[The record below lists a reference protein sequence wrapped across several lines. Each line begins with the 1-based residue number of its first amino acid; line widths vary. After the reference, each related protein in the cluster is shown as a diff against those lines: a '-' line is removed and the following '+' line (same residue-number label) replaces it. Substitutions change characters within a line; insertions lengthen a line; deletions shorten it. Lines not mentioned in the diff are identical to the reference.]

1 LLLSPTEKE
10 QFMQLGEK
18 ITLMRTLKG
27 LTQEEMAEKLSMS
40 TTGYAK
46 IERGETKLQ
55 SPRLE
60 KIADV
65 LGMELSD
72 LLSFDTKN
80 IFNFAENCTHSNLA
94 HCTVYL
100 TETQCVHELE
110 KAHFMIEQQN
120 KEIVYLKEIIE
131 LMKHKNDSTVSH
143 TTTASP

>member
-1 LLLSPTEKE
+1 
-10 QFMQLGEK
+10 MQLGEK

-55 SPRLE
+55 NPRLD

-65 LGMELSD
+65 LGIELSD
-72 LLSFDTKN
+72 LLNLDTKN

-94 HCTVYL
+94 RCTVYL

-110 KAHFMIEQQN
+110 KAHLMIEQQN

-131 LMKHKNDSTVSH
+131 LMKHKND
-143 TTTASP
+143 TTGSC

>member
-1 LLLSPTEKE
+1 
-10 QFMQLGEK
+10 MQLGEK

-55 SPRLE
+55 NPRLD
-60 KIADV
+60 KIAEV

-72 LLSFDTKN
+72 LLNFDTKN
-80 IFNFAENCTHSNLA
+80 VFNFAENCNPTNLA
-94 HCTVYL
+94 QGYILL

-120 KEIVYLKEIIE
+120 KEISYLKEIIE
-131 LMKHKNDSTVSH
+131 LMKNKNDATV
-143 TTTASP
+143 